1 MDDDLTA
8 RTNELQAFYAWI
20 NSKGW
25 HDEPADFRIKV
36 YLRTFPGRTF
46 ALALALL
53 QEREAQLTAK
63 KEGPDEN
70 LGQRR
75 PERPAE

>member
-1 MDDDLTA
+1 MTGG
-8 RTNELQAFYAWI
+8 TNEAVAFYAWI
-20 NSKGW
+20 NSRGW
-25 HDEPADFRIKV
+25 HDEPAHFRLEV

-63 KEGPDEN
+63 KEQPDEN
-70 LGQRR
+70 LGQ
-75 PERPAE
+75 